1 MTYMLSHFR
10 PGGTEENYL
19 AEIAA
24 VHPSPTA
31 LPAGQLHHFAGF
43 TSAGILITTI
53 WDSKESCDRF
63 IQEVLL
69 PAQPV
74 EGGFP
79 NPVEEHAA
87 EIFND
92 ISA

>member
-1 MTYMLSHFR
+1 MTYMLHHFW
-10 PGGTEENYL
+10 PGATEENYL

-24 VHPSPTA
+24 VHPSSTT
-31 LPAGQLHHFAGF
+31 LPAGQLHHFAGH
-43 TSAGILITTI
+43 TEAGILITAI

-63 IQEVLL
+63 VQEVLL

-79 NPVEEHAA
+79 NPVEAFEAK
-87 EIFND
+87 IFND